1 VDGTASSPAQVPTR
15 LLPGHPTMRPERLA
29 HRQAFQGVEACASST
44 VSITR
49 VVVDG
54 TTEKGA
60 ASVPWG

>member
-1 VDGTASSPAQVPTR
+1 
-15 LLPGHPTMRPERLA
+15 MRPERLA

-54 TTEKGA
+54 TTDKGA